1 MVKEDRYSGR
11 TGGRPFRRARYIVA
25 IAAVAAITLAG
36 CSSGGDDF
44 AAATPSGSAG
54 AASGDSAL
62 STLPQD
68 VQAAYEGSNKL
79 TGPTPY
85 GGDWKPNGPPPW
97 TIGYASPY
105 TGNSWQT
112 TAMDHLMNTVLPKYQ
127 AAGLIDQIIVTQS
140 GGDDTVQN
148 QQIRQLVDQGVDIII
163 ACCSAKTALNQS
175 IEYAYEKGVPFV
187 AWSGAVDS
195 PYSVSAVTNYRDAGR
210 VFAESV
216 ITQIGGKGNVLD
228 VRGVPG
234 ATNAVDFEAGVQ
246 DAVAANPDIKIVGS
260 VDGMWSAPVTKTE
273 VQKFLATHP
282 EQIDGII
289 AQPASATG
297 ALQALQESGRPV
309 VPINIGGE
317 TGAACYW
324 TKHPDLI
331 ATGYNIWP
339 PQGEADL
346 GVETAVRVLQ
356 QQGPKIQS
364 IVLTVSPITLD
375 DAKAAL
381 GADCDENADGWLEPA
396 DGWLTGSDLDVF
408 FENPS
413 DPLQWKPTQ

>member
-1 MVKEDRYSGR
+1 MVNEDQYRGFAS
-11 TGGRPFRRARYIVA
+11 RRRSCTVRFIAA
-25 IAAVAAITLAG
+25 IAAVAALVLAG

-54 AASGDSAL
+54 AESSDSAL

-68 VQAAYEGSNKL
+68 VQAAYVGSNKL

-85 GGDWKPNGPPPW
+85 GGDWKPKGPPPW
-97 TIGYASPY
+97 TIGYASPF
-105 TGNSWQT
+105 TGNSWQSD
-112 TAMDHLMNTVLPKYQ
+112 AMDHLMNTVVPKYQ
-127 AAGLIDQIIVTQS
+127 AAGLIKEVVVTQS

-195 PYSVSAVTNYRDAGR
+195 PYSVSAVTNYRDAGK

-216 ITQIGGKGNVLD
+216 IKQVGGTGNILD

-246 DAVAANPDIKIVGS
+246 DAVAANPGIKIVGS

-282 EQIDGII
+282 DKIDGII
-289 AQPASATG
+289 AQPASATV
-297 ALQALQESGRPV
+297 ALQALQESGRPI

-324 TKHPDLI
+324 TKHPELI
-331 ATGYNIWP
+331 STGYNIWP
-339 PQGEADL
+339 PQGEVDL
-346 GVETAVRVLQ
+346 GVETAVRVLE

-364 IVLTVSPITLD
+364 IVLKVSPITLD
-375 DAKAAL
+375 EAKAAL
-381 GADCDENADGWLEPA
+381 GPDCDENADGWLEPA
-396 DGWLTGSDLDVF
+396 NGWLSGTDLDVF
-408 FENPS
+408 FEHPA
-413 DPLQWKPTQ
+413 DVLQWKPAQ